1 MQLIVQGK
9 NIQVTDRLREYVET
23 KVDRL
28 DRYLATITDARME
41 LASEQTRRHGDRQIA
56 QLTIH
61 SKGMML
67 RAEERSGDIFTSV
80 DMVLDKMKRQ
90 IDRYKRKRRGR
101 LRGAQAREI
110 DTNEFAADLSEEDEL
125 EERTVD
131 AEDLL
136 DEINEDDEEG
146 LEGAIV
152 RIKRF
157 QVSPMD
163 PEEAIEQME
172 LLGHD
177 FFVFYNADG
186 GQFNVV
192 YRRRDGNYGLIQP
205 EID

>member
-28 DRYLATITDARME
+28 DRYLPTITDARME
-41 LASEQTRRHGDRQIA
+41 LASEQTRKHGDRQIA
-56 QLTIH
+56 QLTVH

-80 DMVLDKMKRQ
+80 DMVMDKMKRQ
-90 IDRYKRKRRGR
+90 IDRYKSKRRGR
-101 LRGAQAREI
+101 LRGAQSREA
-110 DTNEFAADLSEEDEL
+110 EDLGFEDRE
-125 EERTVD
+125 VD
-131 AEDLL
+131 AEALL
-136 DEINEDDEEG
+136 DEITGDEEALDG
-146 LEGAIV
+146 TIV

-157 QVSPMD
+157 QVSPMN

>member
-28 DRYLATITDARME
+28 DRYLPAITDARME
-41 LASEQTRRHGDRQIA
+41 LAIEQTRKHGDRQIA

-80 DMVLDKMKRQ
+80 DMVMDKMKRQ
-90 IDRYKRKRRGR
+90 IDRYKSKRRGR
-101 LRGAQAREI
+101 LRGTQARETEDLEFEDREV
-110 DTNEFAADLSEEDEL
+110 DTEA
-125 EERTVD
+125 
-131 AEDLL
+131 LL
-136 DEINEDDEEG
+136 DEITEDEEAT
-146 LEGAIV
+146 EGTIV

-157 QVSPMD
+157 QVSPMN

-192 YRRRDGNYGLIQP
+192 YRRRDGNYGLLQP

>member
-9 NIQVTDRLREYVET
+9 NIQVTDRLREYVES
-23 KVDRL
+23 KVNRL

-80 DMVLDKMKRQ
+80 DMVMDKMKRQ
-90 IDRYKRKRRGR
+90 IDRYKSKRRGK
-101 LRGAQAREI
+101 LRGAQQSRDEI
-110 DTNEFAADLSEEDEL
+110 DLGLEDRE
-125 EERTVD
+125 VD
-131 AEDLL
+131 AEELL
-136 DEINEDDEEG
+136 DEITEDDES
-146 LEGAIV
+146 LDGAIV
-152 RIKRF
+152 RVKRF
-157 QVSPMD
+157 QVAPMS

-177 FFVFYNADG
+177 FFVFYNVDG
-186 GQFNVV
+186 GQFNVI

>member
-23 KVDRL
+23 KVNRL
-28 DRYLATITDARME
+28 DRYLSTITDARME
-41 LASEQTRRHGDRQIA
+41 LASERTRRHGDRQIA

-80 DMVLDKMKRQ
+80 DMVMDKMKRQ
-90 IDRYKRKRRGR
+90 IDRYKRKRRAR
-101 LRGAQAREI
+101 LRSAQTRGIDARQFATGLSDEDLDEREI
-110 DTNEFAADLSEEDEL
+110 DTEE
-125 EERTVD
+125 
-131 AEDLL
+131 LL
-136 DEINEDDEEG
+136 DEITEDDQEG

-152 RIKRF
+152 RVKRF
-157 QVSPMD
+157 QVAPMD

-205 EID
+205 EIA

>member
-28 DRYLATITDARME
+28 DRYLSTITDARME
-41 LASEQTRRHGDRQIA
+41 LATEQTRSQGDRQVA

-80 DMVLDKMKRQ
+80 DMVMDKMKRQ
-90 IDRYKRKRRGR
+90 IDRYKSKRRDR
-101 LRGAQAREI
+101 IR
-110 DTNEFAADLSEEDEL
+110 ADRALDDQVEEALDL
-125 EERTVD
+125 EEI
-131 AEDLL
+131 
-136 DEINEDDEEG
+136 EIDDEEEEES
-146 LEGAIV
+146 LSGAIV
-152 RIKRF
+152 RVKRF
-157 QVSPMD
+157 QVAPMD
-163 PEEAIEQME
+163 PEEAVEQME

-205 EID
+205 DIN

>member
-1 MQLIVQGK
+1 MQLILQGK

-23 KVDRL
+23 KVERL
-28 DRYLATITDARME
+28 DRYLPTITDARME
-41 LASEQTRRHGDRQIA
+41 LASEQTRKHGDRQIA
-56 QLTIH
+56 QLTVH

-80 DMVLDKMKRQ
+80 DMVMDKMKRQ
-90 IDRYKRKRRGR
+90 IDRYKSKRRGR
-101 LRGAQAREI
+101 LRGAQSREI
-110 DTNEFAADLSEEDEL
+110 QDLAF
-125 EERTVD
+125 EEREVD
-131 AEDLL
+131 AQELL
-136 DEINEDDEEG
+136 DEISEDDEDNDG
-146 LEGAIV
+146 TIV
-152 RIKRF
+152 RVKRF
-157 QVSPMD
+157 QVSPMN

>member
-28 DRYLATITDARME
+28 DRYLPAITDARME
-41 LASEQTRRHGDRQIA
+41 LAIEQTRKHGDRQIA

-67 RAEERSGDIFTSV
+67 RAEERSGDILPSV
-80 DMVLDKMKRQ
+80 DMVMDKMKRQ
-90 IDRYKRKRRGR
+90 IDRYKSKRRGR
-101 LRGAQAREI
+101 LRGTQARETEDLEFEDREV
-110 DTNEFAADLSEEDEL
+110 DTEA
-125 EERTVD
+125 
-131 AEDLL
+131 LL
-136 DEINEDDEEG
+136 DEITEDEEAT
-146 LEGAIV
+146 EGTIV

-157 QVSPMD
+157 QVSPMN

-192 YRRRDGNYGLIQP
+192 YRRRDGNYGLLQP

>member
-28 DRYLATITDARME
+28 DRYLPDLADARME
-41 LASEQTRRHGDRQIA
+41 LASEQTRRYGDRQIA

-80 DMVLDKMKRQ
+80 DMVMDKMKRQ
-90 IDRYKRKRRGR
+90 IDRYKSKRRKVR
-101 LRGAQAREI
+101 IREAQAREMQAQ
-110 DTNEFAADLSEEDEL
+110 EVQEEDLYADEL
-125 EERTVD
+125 D
-131 AEDLL
+131 
-136 DEINEDDEEG
+136 IDEEEMG
-146 LEGAIV
+146 GTIV
-152 RIKRF
+152 RVKRF
-157 QVSPMD
+157 QVAPMS
-163 PEEAIEQME
+163 PEEAIDQME

>member
-23 KVDRL
+23 KVNRL
-28 DRYLATITDARME
+28 DRYLSTITDARME
-41 LASEQTRRHGDRQIA
+41 LASEQTRKHGDRQIA
-56 QLTIH
+56 QLTVH

-90 IDRYKRKRRGR
+90 IDRYKSKRRGK
-101 LRGAQAREI
+101 LRVAQAQARE
-110 DTNEFAADLSEEDEL
+110 EQEAL
-125 EERTVD
+125 EYPEGEVD
-131 AEDLL
+131 AQGLL
-136 DEINEDDEEG
+136 DEISDTDEDLD
-146 LEGAIV
+146 GALV
-152 RIKRF
+152 RVKRF
-157 QVSPMD
+157 QVAPMS